1 MVPVSETRFWVQIW
15 AQALDKAE
23 LAYQQMLLWR
33 WEYTCVC
40 PSLVQCLLDLL
51 DKCCAGW
58 AGNSI
63 ENLVFAALL
72 SIHSQLEK
80 EKQNKTK
87 NLNKKA
93 EN

>member
-1 MVPVSETRFWVQIW
+1 MSETRFWVQIW

-23 LAYQQMLLWR
+23 LLWR

-40 PSLVQCLLDLL
+40 PNLVQCLLDLL